1 MWLWGEFFSMTDLER
16 ERDAIDVARRCQRNW
31 DYSKSIPKEH
41 IEHWIYL
48 ATHAPSKQD
57 ESFFDLYVLTDRE
70 KIDYLMREH
79 SWGFT
84 MIANAQK
91 DWVVRNTQMGANVLF
106 CYNRKMN
113 VDEVR
118 NFDKFGHVRDPNAT
132 SRWDNAY
139 TSIGIS
145 SGIVAFSAAN
155 MGYVTGYG
163 KNFGY
168 KEYPRESQDV
178 WGEVLG
184 IPESE
189 NRLTYSLGIGFPD
202 ENLKWYESKDNDEF
216 LSGGPV
222 KWEQKKLG
230 ANYKYYAYSKKQRS
244 IEVHRI

>member
-1 MWLWGEFFSMTDLER
+1 MTDLER
-16 ERDAIDVARRCQRNW
+16 ERDAIDTARRCQRNW
-31 DYSKSIPKEH
+31 DLSKTIPEEH
-41 IEHWIYL
+41 INHWIYL

-57 ESFFDLYVLTDRE
+57 ESFFDLYVVTDRE

-84 MIANAQK
+84 MIPNIKK
-91 DWVVRNTQMGANVLF
+91 DWVVRNPQMGGNVLF
-106 CYNRKMN
+106 CFNRKMN
-113 VDEVR
+113 EEEVR

-139 TSIGIS
+139 TAIGIA

-168 KEYPRESQDV
+168 KEKPKFSQHE
-178 WGEVLG
+178 WGDVLG
-184 IPESE
+184 VAREE
-189 NRLTYSLGIGFPD
+189 NKLTYSLAIGFPD
-202 ENLKWYESKDNDEF
+202 ENLKWYESKDNDDF

-222 KWEQKKLG
+222 DWEEKKLG
-230 ANYKYYAYSKKQRS
+230 RDYNYPPYSKKERF
-244 IEVHRI
+244 IKVFRV